1 MDTSPVKIEQLN
13 LIPDLEFSFITMLL
27 QSNQH
32 MCKYVE
38 AGICFWEFENA

>member
-13 LIPDLEFSFITMLL
+13 LIPDLELSFITMLL

-32 MCKYVE
+32 NYMQIRGGWDLFLRV
-38 AGICFWEFENA
+38 

>member
-13 LIPDLEFSFITMLL
+13 LIPDLELSFITMLL

-32 MCKYVE
+32 NYMQTRGGWDLFLRV
-38 AGICFWEFENA
+38 